1 MAPPCRLFEHK
12 TDKIFKEEPI
22 NRKQGANRY
31 ERIKTLVP
39 VQRIFGLR
47 NDGTRLVSPAQTF
60 HKRFLTTS
68 EVWAWIRK
76 ENYFFVLQGC
86 LGNEDNK
93 KTVEQPCRNNIWKGI
108 LAQ

>member
-47 NDGTRLVSPAQTF
+47 NDGTRLV
-60 HKRFLTTS
+60 KIGRFVEEEL
-68 EVWAWIRK
+68 
-76 ENYFFVLQGC
+76 C
-86 LGNEDNK
+86 L
-93 KTVEQPCRNNIWKGI
+93 CLRNRVPQIT
-108 LAQ
+108 